1 MNYLHLGKFQFKYIL
16 TTMIFKIDLLWKQ
29 KKSLSTLL
37 AEEDCENPLMSLYI
51 LCGHAS
57 SLNRYIFRNEK
68 AKEALLNTENPR
80 KTFIEGFV
88 QILKNNENSVNLLTL
103 ECVKGHISIPDILNV
118 LHSQFLISIVK
129 TMYPN

>member
-1 MNYLHLGKFQFKYIL
+1 
-16 TTMIFKIDLLWKQ
+16 MIFKIDLLWKQ

-103 ECVKGHISIPDILNV
+103 ECVKGHIHTRYLKRIAFTIFNINCKNYVSELDD
-118 LHSQFLISIVK
+118 
-129 TMYPN
+129 